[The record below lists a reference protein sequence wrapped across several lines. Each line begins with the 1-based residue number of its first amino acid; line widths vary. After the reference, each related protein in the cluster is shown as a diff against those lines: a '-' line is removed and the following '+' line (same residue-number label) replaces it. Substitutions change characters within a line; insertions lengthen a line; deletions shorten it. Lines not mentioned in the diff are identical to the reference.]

1 MSMETV
7 VRARGHHTDAV
18 IVTALIVALVV
29 LPAIVAGTA
38 GALWIPHNDSWAH
51 GGFNRSSQHP
61 LGITGGMGDG
71 KQGLGEED
79 Q

>member
-38 GALWIPHNDSWAH
+38 GALWIPHNLSLIH
-51 GGFNRSSQHP
+51 
-61 LGITGGMGDG
+61 I
-71 KQGLGEED
+71 
-79 Q
+79 